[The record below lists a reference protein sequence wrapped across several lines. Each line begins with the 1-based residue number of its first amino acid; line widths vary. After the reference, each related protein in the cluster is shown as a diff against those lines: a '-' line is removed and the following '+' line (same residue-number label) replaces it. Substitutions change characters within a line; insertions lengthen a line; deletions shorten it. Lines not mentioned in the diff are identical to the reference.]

1 MKKTNGSKANVSE
14 AQLVAELVAQ
24 RAVVIETI
32 QSLISQTVAE
42 TNNGVASILW
52 LSRIEDQISE
62 ASKTFF
68 ILSEKI
74 NSVTQ

>member
-1 MKKTNGSKANVSE
+1 M
-14 AQLVAELVAQ
+14 
-24 RAVVIETI
+24 IETI

-42 TNNGVASILW
+42 TNNGVASVLW
-52 LSRIEDQISE
+52 LSRIEDLISE

>member
-42 TNNGVASILW
+42 TNNGVASVLW
-52 LSRIEDQISE
+52 LSRIEDLTFE
-62 ASKTFF
+62 AFKTFF
-68 ILSEKI
+68 ILPEKI

>member
-14 AQLVAELVAQ
+14 AQLVAQ
-24 RAVVIETI
+24 RAVVIEETI

-42 TNNGVASILW
+42 TNNGVASVLW

>member
-14 AQLVAELVAQ
+14 AQLVAELVAE

-42 TNNGVASILW
+42 TNNGVASVLW
-52 LSRIEDQISE
+52 LSRIEVLISE

>member
-42 TNNGVASILW
+42 TNNGVASVLW
-52 LSRIEDQISE
+52 LSRIEDLTFE
-62 ASKTFF
+62 AFKTFF

>member
-1 MKKTNGSKANVSE
+1 MKKANGSKANVSE

-52 LSRIEDQISE
+52 LCRIEDQISE

>member
-42 TNNGVASILW
+42 TNNGVASVLW
-52 LSRIEDQISE
+52 LSRIEVLISE

>member
-24 RAVVIETI
+24 RTVVIETI

-42 TNNGVASILW
+42 TNNGVASVLW
-52 LSRIEDQISE
+52 LSRIEVLISE

>member
-42 TNNGVASILW
+42 TNNGVASVLW
-52 LSRIEDQISE
+52 LSRIEDLTFE
-62 ASKTFF
+62 AFKTLF